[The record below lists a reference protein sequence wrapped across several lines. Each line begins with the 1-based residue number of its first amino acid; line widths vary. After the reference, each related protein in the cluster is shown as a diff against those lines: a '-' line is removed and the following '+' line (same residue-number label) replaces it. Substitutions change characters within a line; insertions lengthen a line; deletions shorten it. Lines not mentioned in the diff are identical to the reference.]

1 MKKKLLENAPKKF
14 NSKEMFTIFL
24 NNNLE
29 TLSEFIQKYGINA
42 VDKDGRNILLNCII
56 EDKTEW
62 ALTIIKKF
70 NELDI
75 NSQGNEGFSALHF
88 AVQEHNLKVLDGLL
102 KNKKIIV
109 DIQDNWGNTPLWKA
123 IYDQEY
129 DEDIIIKLLEAGADV
144 NKQNNYGVKANEY
157 LEETMEKVNKFI
169 KQKKIKIL
177 KK

>member
-1 MKKKLLENAPKKF
+1 MW
-14 NSKEMFTIFL
+14 I
-24 NNNLE
+24 
-29 TLSEFIQKYGINA
+29 Y
-42 VDKDGRNILLNCII
+42 RII
-56 EDKTEW
+56 
-62 ALTIIKKF
+62 
-70 NELDI
+70 
-75 NSQGNEGFSALHF
+75 G
-88 AVQEHNLKVLDGLL
+88 
-102 KNKKIIV
+102 